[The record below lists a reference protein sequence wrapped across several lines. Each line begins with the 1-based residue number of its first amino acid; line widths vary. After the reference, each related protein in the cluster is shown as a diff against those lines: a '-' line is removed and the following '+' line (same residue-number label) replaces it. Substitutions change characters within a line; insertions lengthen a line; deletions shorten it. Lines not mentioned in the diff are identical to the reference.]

1 MDIHKLFMGPISRVL
16 WQVLTGRPIS
26 KEKSEYLTKII
37 KLGFK
42 TLERPDNFMSLI
54 EVTVKKTRFVTMTY
68 RRLIGNILPGITSN
82 M

>member
-42 TLERPDNFMSLI
+42 TLERPDNLMSLI
-54 EVTVKKTRFVTMTY
+54 EVIVKKNMDC
-68 RRLIGNILPGITSN
+68 NNDLPKAEIFCL
-82 M
+82 

>member
-26 KEKSEYLTKII
+26 KEKSEHLTKII

-42 TLERPDNFMSLI
+42 TLERPDNLMSLI
-54 EVTVKKTRFVTMTY
+54 EVNVKKNMDY
-68 RRLIGNILPGITSN
+68 NNDLPKAEIFCL
-82 M
+82 

>member
-1 MDIHKLFMGPISRVL
+1 MDIHKLFMGPMSRVL

-42 TLERPDNFMSLI
+42 TLERPDNLMSLI
-54 EVTVKKTRFVTMTY
+54 EVNVKKNMDC
-68 RRLIGNILPGITSN
+68 NNDLPYAEIFCL
-82 M
+82 